1 MRAIALHDKRLRQNG
16 QSLLIV
22 GLMMVVLVGIAGLAV
37 DGAVAYGYSV
47 ALERAASAGA
57 LAGVPYLPDKCTA
70 PAGANN
76 NATERAIAEVA
87 KNGYTITA
95 ADVQCDTTDRI
106 LVVTARATV
115 PTFFME
121 ALGVGAFPVVRTA
134 KAGFRP
140 PISLGQP
147 GSKIGSTVSELG
159 AGGAF
164 YFARQKGWNAERSEG
179 DAFTPN
185 PTESGGNTSADMHS
199 YSPLQG
205 NEVPALSPAD
215 CTSGTAIN
223 VTNAGI
229 KALPCRGGY
238 NYRIV
243 IPETMPQAEIDVYN
257 MAFAPDFN
265 RGNTCENSKNLPTCN
280 GSGYHYHE
288 DDFGGFHCGP
298 GAGSNCD
305 TGSPNTRTHYNAAA
319 YTLLKVN
326 DIFIRNTDTV
336 LSQKI
341 VLPVDATN
349 FDGNQGGTG
358 PGSNTTPTYTNVNT
372 NGTITQSYVG
382 GAAAGTGAS
391 PSNMKIYHSWADV
404 ANYTGPN
411 DSGLVVHKDA
421 AAHPGGTTLGP
432 GTYRLRVDSLNYD
445 GSFTPNRSGMTGNG
459 SKGFAV
465 RAVVP
470 GTGAC
475 AANCVV
481 AGWQDMCVYTP
492 VNGTGQIPL
501 FELPN
506 DYRGATVDVDVFD
519 LGDAAAPV
527 TLSLI
532 NPDGGLVYD
541 TTKYFSSGAPTVP
554 ATNLGM
560 SRLATP
566 PGIPHTGNQTPA
578 PKPLGAADR
587 GSFTNTQAGVQTASV
602 AYGSEYQGSWI
613 RITID
618 VPSAYNSTPG
628 TFWQLKYQDGGL
640 SFDTFTFTVT
650 ARGGPVHLISS

>member
-1 MRAIALHDKRLRQNG
+1 MNAITLHDRSRRQKG

-22 GLMMVVLVGIAGLAV
+22 GLMLVVLVGIAGLAV

-70 PAGANN
+70 PAGVNN

-106 LVVTARATV
+106 LEVTARATV

-121 ALGVGAFPVVRTA
+121 ALGVGAFPVTRTA

-159 AGGAF
+159 VGSAF
-164 YFARQKGWNAERSEG
+164 YFARQKGWAAERSEG
-179 DAFTPN
+179 DAYTPD
-185 PTESGGNTSADMHS
+185 PTESGGNTSTDVHA

-205 NEVPALSPAD
+205 NEVAALSPGD
-215 CTSGTAIN
+215 CSSGTTVN
-223 VTNAGI
+223 VTTPGVI
-229 KALPCRGGY
+229 KTLPCRGGY

-243 IPETMPQAEIDVYN
+243 VPETMPAAEIDVYN
-257 MAFAPDFN
+257 MAFAPDF
-265 RGNTCENSKNLPTCN
+265 GSKPNTCENTKNLGNCN
-280 GSGYHYHE
+280 ANGYYYHE
-288 DDFGGFHCGP
+288 EDFGGNHCGP

-305 TGSPNTRTHYNAAA
+305 TGSPNIRTHYNAAV

-336 LSQKI
+336 LSQKV
-341 VLPVDATN
+341 VLPIDATN
-349 FDGNQGGTG
+349 YDGAQGANGG
-358 PGSNTTPTYTNVNT
+358 GSNSSPVTYTNVNT
-372 NGTITQSYVG
+372 NGTVTQSY
-382 GAAAGTGAS
+382 AGS
-391 PSNMKIYHSWADV
+391 QPNNMKIYHSWADV
-404 ANYTGPN
+404 ANYTGPS
-411 DSGLVVHKDA
+411 DGGLVIHKDA
-421 AAHPGGTTLGP
+421 AAHAGGATLGP

-445 GSFTPNRSGMTGNG
+445 GTFTPNRSGMTGNG

-475 AANCVV
+475 VVNCFV

-492 VNGTGQIPL
+492 VNGTGTIPL

-519 LGDAAAPV
+519 LGDATSPV

-532 NPDGGLVYD
+532 NPDGGAVYD

-560 SRLATP
+560 SRLSS
-566 PGIPHTGNQTPA
+566 PGIPHTGNQGPA

-587 GSFTNTQAGVQTASV
+587 GSFTSTQAGVQTAT
-602 AYGSEYQGSWI
+602 AAFGGPEYQGSWI

-618 VPSAYNSTPG
+618 IPSAYNSAPG